1 MLIQPVLRPVLQ
13 PVLRSIFDPGIGG
26 GGGTPSLTAQVKA
39 LFAKYGALGGY
50 WDATDIS
57 TLRQNSDGTGSVTTA
72 GDPVGYVEDL
82 SGNGWHQIQAT
93 ASARPAIALDGD
105 GTYFLQ
111 PDGVD
116 DRLSRTV
123 SSVTAP
129 WTIGA
134 TGRRDLGAYAW
145 VDTGVGEFGSQRGVL
160 GAVGARVGVTGLL
173 VSGYNIN
180 ALCSM
185 VLYRESGNYKAM
197 LDGVVNATTVADP
210 GNAAIT
216 RARLLGSGD
225 ANPTRTKIYRAFM
238 IGAEMSFAD
247 VQLVSDWLMEVM
259 P

>member
-26 GGGTPSLTAQVKA
+26 GGTPIWTPAS
-39 LFAKYGALGGY
+39 LFAKYGATGGY

-93 ASARPAIALDGD
+93 ASARPAIALDGN

-116 DRLSRTV
+116 DRLSCTV

-134 TGRRDLGAYAW
+134 TGDRDLVAYAW
-145 VDTGVGEFGSQRGVL
+145 VDTGVGEFASNRGVL
-160 GAVGARVGVTGLL
+160 GDVGARVGVTGLL
-173 VSGYNIN
+173 VSGYNIS

-197 LDGVVNATTVADP
+197 LDGVVNASTVTDP

-216 RARLLGSGD
+216 RARLLNSGD
-225 ANPTRTKIYRAFM
+225 DNPTRTKIYRAFM

-247 VQLVSDWLMEVM
+247 VQLVSNWLMEVM

>member
-26 GGGTPSLTAQVKA
+26 GGTPIWTPAS
-39 LFAKYGALGGY
+39 LFAKYGATGGY

-72 GDPVGYVEDL
+72 GDPVGYVADL

-116 DRLSRTV
+116 DRLSLTV
-123 SSVTAP
+123 PSVTVP

-134 TGRRDLGAYAW
+134 TGARDLGAYFW
-145 VDTGVGEFGSQRGVL
+145 VNTGVGAFASQRGVL
-160 GAVGARVGVTGLL
+160 GTTGAVVGSTALP
-173 VSGYNIN
+173 VSGYSTS

-185 VLYRESGNYKAM
+185 VLYRESGNYKVM
-197 LDGVVNATTVADP
+197 LDGVVSANTVADP
-210 GNAAIT
+210 GNTAIT
-216 RARLLGSGD
+216 VARLLNSGD
-225 ANPTRTKIYRAFM
+225 GNPVRTKTYRAFM

>member
-26 GGGTPSLTAQVKA
+26 GGTPIWTPAS

-50 WDATDIS
+50 WDATDLS
-57 TLRQNSDGTGSVTTA
+57 TLRQNSDGTGAVTTA
-72 GDPVGYVEDL
+72 GDPVGYVADL

-93 ASARPAIALDGD
+93 ASARPAIAIDGN

-116 DRLSRTV
+116 DRLSCTV

-134 TGRRDLGAYAW
+134 TGVRDLGSYAW
-145 VDTGVGEFGSQRGVL
+145 VDTGVGGFASNRGVL
-160 GAVGARVGVTGLL
+160 GDVGARVGTTYLL
-173 VSGYNIN
+173 VSGYNIS

-197 LDGVVNATTVADP
+197 LDGVVSASTVADP

-216 RARLLGSGD
+216 EARLLSSGD
-225 ANPTRTKIYRAFM
+225 GNPIRTKIYRAFM

-247 VQLVSDWLMEVM
+247 VQLVSDWLMDVM

>member
-26 GGGTPSLTAQVKA
+26 GGAPWSPAA
-39 LFAKYGALGGY
+39 LFAKYSAPGGY
-50 WDATDIS
+50 WDATDLS
-57 TLRQNSDGTGSVTTA
+57 TLRQNSDGTGAVTTA
-72 GDPVGYVEDL
+72 GDPVGYVADL

-123 SSVTAP
+123 PSVTVP

-134 TGRRDLGAYAW
+134 TGIRDLGAYAW
-145 VDTGVGEFGSQRGVL
+145 VDTGVGRFASQRGVL
-160 GAVGARVGVTGLL
+160 SATGAAVGVTNLP
-173 VSGYNIN
+173 VPGYSPF

-197 LDGVVNATTVADP
+197 LDGVVSANTVADP

-216 RARLLGSGD
+216 VARLLDSGD
-225 ANPTRTKIYRAFM
+225 SNPSRTKTYRAFM

-247 VQLVSDWLMEVM
+247 VQLVSDWLMEAM